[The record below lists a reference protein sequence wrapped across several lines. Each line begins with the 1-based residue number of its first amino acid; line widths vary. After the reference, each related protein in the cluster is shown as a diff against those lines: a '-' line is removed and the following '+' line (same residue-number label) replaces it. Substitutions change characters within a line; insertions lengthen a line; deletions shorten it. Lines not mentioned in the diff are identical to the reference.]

1 MEKLLFKK
9 KYKDEKNKLDI
20 QIGEIALIEDK
31 DLIKWLK
38 ENGVVEVIKS
48 DIKMEDSE
56 LKLKNEKL
64 KEQVELL
71 VNENVQLKE
80 QIIEGNKVDN
90 LELKTENE
98 ELKKQISLLTDEI
111 KQLKGQI
118 KTLKKENEKQ

>member
-20 QIGEIALIEDK
+20 QIGESTFIDDK

-38 ENGVVEVIKS
+38 ENGVAEVVKS

-56 LKLKNEKL
+56 LKVKNEELQEQVDLLVGEVIQLKN
-64 KEQVELL
+64 QVADGVKVEI
-71 VNENVQLKE
+71 EN
-80 QIIEGNKVDN
+80 G
-90 LELKTENE
+90 

-118 KTLKKENEKQ
+118 KTLKKETEKQ

>member
-20 QIGEIALIEDK
+20 QIGESTFIEDK

-38 ENGVVEVIKS
+38 ENGVAEVVKS
-48 DIKMEDSE
+48 GIKMEDSE
-56 LKLKNEKL
+56 LKRKNEELQEQVDLLVGEVIQLKN
-64 KEQVELL
+64 QVADGIKVEI
-71 VNENVQLKE
+71 EN
-80 QIIEGNKVDN
+80 G
-90 LELKTENE
+90 

-118 KTLKKENEKQ
+118 KTLKKETEKQ